1 MSSDL
6 TPTPRDELR
15 ARIEASERRIAQRTL
30 ADQAQEAAEAAV
42 EYTRKNPLTVIAGAV
57 AVGLVVGAMTSPGR
71 RVVRTAATGA
81 ASAASAVGGTVSGA
95 AKGVGDAAKKR
106 GSAIGALVT
115 DAVVA
120 YGIKLID
127 EALDGARAGQDKF
140 EDISDSASAKAR
152 ELRRDAAYYAGTAS
166 DKGRAVTQRTRRRA
180 ERAVRDL
187 TDRIRN

>member
-42 EYTRKNPLTVIAGAV
+42 EYTRKNPLTVVAGAV

-71 RVVRTAATGA
+71 RVVRTAATG
-81 ASAASAVGGTVSGA
+81 AASAVGGTVSGA

-140 EDISDSASAKAR
+140 EDISDSATAKAR